1 MQCSYGGGR
10 QRRWTSERSAAAR
23 WRLQELSLVLVKVT
37 RPCPSTAQTEE
48 RLRNSQLAAIFCN
61 LTQIVLECCDS
72 NRNRDSS
79 YSRAIQ
85 LQEKYAI
92 RFASLDLRLVS
103 YRMNRIAILVILTT
117 MVEGWSKMRLVICQ
131 TEEEKL

>member
-1 MQCSYGGGR
+1 METAGVVAGVGEGHKALSVDSPNRG
-10 QRRWTSERSAAAR
+10 AAA
-23 WRLQELSLVLVKVT
+23 K
-37 RPCPSTAQTEE
+37 
-48 RLRNSQLAAIFCN
+48 LAIG
-61 LTQIVLECCDS
+61 CDFL
-72 NRNRDSS
+72 NRDSS

-92 RFASLDLRLVS
+92 RFASLDLRIAS